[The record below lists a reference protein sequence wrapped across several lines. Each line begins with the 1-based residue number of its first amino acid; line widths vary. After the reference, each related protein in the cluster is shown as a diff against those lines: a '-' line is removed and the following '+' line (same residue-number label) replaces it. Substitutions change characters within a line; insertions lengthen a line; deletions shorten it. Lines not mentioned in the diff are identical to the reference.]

1 MTGPRR
7 VRSDLRPED
16 SAPLRCRAYAACS
29 ELLASPY
36 DADPRPALLGRVGL
50 GDDWP
55 PAQALEVL
63 LTALGESELAPLR
76 ADYSGLF
83 EVGDEGPPLPIRQQL
98 APGAGAGC
106 REEVVRFYEHFGYV
120 LGAGHAWQP
129 DHASVEL
136 EFLHFLC
143 YREAQAATA
152 DAALPFQLAQLDF
165 CERHLASWLPALA
178 TRAADLRPGSP
189 YAGAAAAVA
198 AFVAQDLAWQRG
210 TIEAPTPA

>member
-7 VRSDLRPED
+7 VKADDRLAH
-16 SAPLRCRAYAACS
+16 SAAQRCRAYAACS
-29 ELLASPY
+29 ELLASPH
-36 DADPRPALLGRVGL
+36 DVDPRPALLGRIGL

-55 PAQALEVL
+55 AARGLEAWI
-63 LTALGESELAPLR
+63 TALGESELAPIR

-83 EVGDEGPPLPIRQQL
+83 EVGDEGPPLPIRQAL

-120 LGAGHAWQP
+120 LGAGHTWQP
-129 DHASVEL
+129 DHASIEL

-143 YREAQAATA
+143 YREAQASTA
-152 DAALPFQLAQLDF
+152 AEALPFQLAQLDF
-165 CERHLASWLPALA
+165 CARNLASWLPALA
-178 TRAADLRPGSP
+178 ARAAQLRRGSP

-198 AFVAQDLAWQRG
+198 AFVAQDLDWQRG
-210 TIEAPTPA
+210 TVEAATSA